1 MKRTCLAMVLA
12 SVLLGASATA
22 SAQAMPPP
30 LPSLTAEQST
40 RVQQEMDRYRRELDD
55 RLARGNIMPDEA
67 QRLRK
72 RLESHLT
79 AIKAQL
85 PTLNPQYDPNR
96 PAEPLQKKGGKSG
109 KGKGDKKGKAAP

>member
-40 RVQQEMDRYRRELDD
+40 RVQQEMDRYRRELDS
-55 RLARGNIMPDEA
+55 RFSVIF
-67 QRLRK
+67 
-72 RLESHLT
+72 
-79 AIKAQL
+79 
-85 PTLNPQYDPNR
+85 NPCTKFECQD
-96 PAEPLQKKGGKSG
+96 
-109 KGKGDKKGKAAP
+109 